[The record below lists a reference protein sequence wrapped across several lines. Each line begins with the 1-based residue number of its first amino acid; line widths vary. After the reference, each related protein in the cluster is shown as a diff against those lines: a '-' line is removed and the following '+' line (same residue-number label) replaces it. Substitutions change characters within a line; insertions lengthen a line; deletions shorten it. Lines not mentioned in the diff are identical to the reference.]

1 MSAEHAHKS
10 TQAHAP
16 KVNPVRAWG
25 QAWTGPLFVLPAV
38 ILFVALLLAPLLCLV
53 VLSFSNYEI
62 GAVTIEWL
70 GFKNFARAAVDP
82 VFRRAITN
90 ILLYVAIVLP
100 GGVLLGLLIAIL
112 VHGRTRTRGFYEVV
126 YFLPVT
132 TTMIA
137 MATVWQFVLHPQLG
151 PVNAVI
157 KLAGFEPQAFISN
170 PKLLIPTLAVIGL
183 WQVIGFNMVLFLAGL
198 TAIPRDL
205 YDAAEVDGAG
215 GPISRFLTVTW
226 PQLAPTTMF
235 VGVTTSITAFKVFDT
250 VAALTQGKDGSEV
263 VIYLEGF
270 QYFKIGY
277 ASALT
282 VIFLL
287 FMLAV
292 SIIQVFQLDRRVHY

>member
-1 MSAEHAHKS
+1 MSASDAEAVPPSQRHDRWWA
-10 TQAHAP
+10 
-16 KVNPVRAWG
+16 
-25 QAWTGPLFVLPAV
+25 QAWTGALFVLPAAV
-38 ILFVALLLAPLLCLV
+38 LLVALLLAPLLCLI
-53 VLSFSNYEI
+53 VLSFTDYEI
-62 GAVTIEWL
+62 GAVAIDWL
-70 GFKNFARAAVDP
+70 GLRNFERAVADP
-82 VFRRAITN
+82 VFRRAIVNT
-90 ILLYVAIVLP
+90 LLYVAIVLP

-112 VHGRTRTRGFYEVV
+112 VHARTRSRGFYEVV

-137 MATVWQFVLHPQLG
+137 MATVWQFVLHPRLG

-157 KLAGFEPQAFISN
+157 RLAGFEEQAFISN

-215 GPISRFLTVTW
+215 GPVSRFLTVTW

-235 VGVTTSITAFKVFDT
+235 VAVTTSITAFKVFDT

-263 VIYLEGF
+263 LLYAIYLEGF

-277 ASALT
+277 AAALT

-287 FMLAV
+287 FMLAFSLV
-292 SIIQVFQLDRRVHY
+292 QAFQLDRRVHY